1 MDENPKVSFHRQHK
15 LALQGFAFGVM
26 MLAPVGL
33 YFVASTGSGVGVLVL
48 LVTLGCGMLLAA
60 WVG

>member
-1 MDENPKVSFHRQHK
+1 MSENFRVPFQQQHK
-15 LALQGFAFGVM
+15 LALQGFVFGIM

-33 YFVASTGSGVGVLVL
+33 YFFARAGSAVGVLVL
-48 LVTLGCGMLLAA
+48 LVALGCGMLLAA

>member
-1 MDENPKVSFHRQHK
+1 MSENSKEPFQRQHK
-15 LALQGFAFGVM
+15 LALQSFVFGIM

-33 YFVASTGSGVGVLVL
+33 YFAARDGSAVGVLVL
-48 LVTLGCGMLLAA
+48 LVALGCGMLLAA